1 MVDDVTSALTE
12 HMIRMNE
19 KFDDLHGVVKEHIA
33 KDEKYYNYN
42 NEKDTS
48 MTDNSAL
55 IAAMLAGRENEGGA
69 LGGAGG
75 GFAGAAL
82 GSLLLGRGGLLG
94 GAAVAGVD
102 GGCVTPA
109 TFTAGITG
117 VTDAIQNTQVMQ
129 SLGDIKAAIPLAE
142 AQVQLALA
150 GSTGEIRTHLGMVE
164 NGLVAGQ
171 AITNKAVSDAIA
183 ASLASQNNI
192 NLNVLQMGQANLVA
206 TKDAQYAL
214 ATTIKDDGEKTRAL
228 ITANTISELQ
238 RQLTVAETAAL
249 EDRLGSRARET
260 EINITNT
267 NTAIAAQAQAQQQ
280 QQQQTLLLANLCNIV
295 GGLQNAVA
303 TNSNLI
309 VGNTGA
315 VATGPQT
322 SNPVNVRA

>member
-1 MVDDVTSALTE
+1 MVDDVTSALSE

-19 KFDDLHGVVKEHIA
+19 KFDDLSGVVKEHIA
-33 KDEKYYNYN
+33 KDEKHYNYN
-42 NEKDTS
+42 DKDTS

-94 GAAVAGVD
+94 GGAVAAVEG

-214 ATTIKDDGEKTRAL
+214 ASTIKDDGEKTRAL

-267 NTAIAAQAQAQQQ
+267 NTAIAAQSQAQQQ

-295 GGLQNAVA
+295 NGLQNAVA

-322 SNPVNVRA
+322 ANPVNVRA